1 MNNIYKNFIWWM
13 GIVENRFDP
22 KKMGRCQVRIVGY
35 HTDDKTVLPTD
46 DLPWALPVQPIT
58 SAAISGVGSSPL
70 GPVEGTVVVGWF
82 LDGEDMQ
89 QPAFFGCIGGISS
102 KDKVFAEPAKKDIIT
117 NQKTGTLTDS
127 SGAPVLD
134 SSGKEIKVGTPNIDG
149 WSLGKTSERYESGGR
164 GPGTINNYT
173 GGAAGDYGGASY
185 GSYQFA
191 SYLPATMPSGKSR
204 PSSSKS
210 PLNAY
215 IASSKY
221 KNVFAGLTPATPAFD
236 AKWKSIAAEN
246 SVAFAKDQHDY
257 IQKNYYDVMLANLKR
272 NGLDLSKFGPAVQDL
287 IWSTA
292 VQLGPGRT
300 SVFTI
305 PLKNKSEL
313 TDKFIVEVVSKYK
326 IDNVNTFFAS
336 SSQAIKNSVKNRW
349 ESEKLELLKL
359 IK

>member
-1 MNNIYKNFIWWM
+1 M

-35 HTDDKTVLPTD
+35 HTDDKTVLPTE

-89 QPAFFGCIGGISS
+89 QPAFFGCIGGISN
-102 KDKVFAEPAKKDIIT
+102 KDKVFAEPAVKEVIT
-117 NQKTGTLTDS
+117 NQNTGTLVDS
-127 SGAPVLD
+127 TGNPVLD
-134 SSGKEIKVGTPNIDG
+134 SSGKEVKVGTPNIAG
-149 WSLGKTSERYESGGR
+149 WSLGKTSERYESGGK
-164 GPGTINNYT
+164 GPGTINDYNNRS
-173 GGAAGDYGGASY
+173 AGDYGGASY

-191 SYLPATMPSGKSR
+191 SYLPAKMPSGKSR
-204 PSSSKS
+204 PASTNS
-210 PLNAY
+210 PLVSYLKN
-215 IASSKY
+215 SKF
-221 KNVFAGLTPATPAFD
+221 KSVFAGLTPATPAFD
-236 AKWKSIAAEN
+236 AKWKEVAASSSED
-246 SVAFAKDQHDY
+246 FAKDQHDY
-257 IQKNYYDVMLANLKR
+257 IQRNYYDVMLANLKR

-300 SVFTI
+300 SVFTV

-313 TDKFIVEVVSKYK
+313 TDKFIVEIVSKYK
-326 IDNVNTFFAS
+326 IDNINTFFAS
-336 SSQAIKNSVKNRW
+336 SSQNIRNGVKSRW
-349 ESEKLELLKL
+349 EKEKEDLLKL